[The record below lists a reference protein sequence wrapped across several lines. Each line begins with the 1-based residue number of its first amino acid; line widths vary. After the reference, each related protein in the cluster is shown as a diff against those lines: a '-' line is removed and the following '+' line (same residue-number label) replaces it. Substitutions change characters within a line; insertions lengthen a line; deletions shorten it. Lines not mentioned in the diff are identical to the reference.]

1 MRLVVILFFVV
12 GCSCDLRV
20 LIDQNGGYNV
30 TVNNQLWL
38 RSARTAIY
46 VDSRWYS
53 TDNQSLPLVD
63 IRTDQGTDP
72 NLGSWNE
79 TRLTYN
85 LVRPQSS
92 TSIVARI
99 RQWNIVSAYTFHLE
113 TGDQALTN
121 EVVLDMEQV
130 RTVFPSF
137 HIEKTDM
144 GDNRGYFTFGGAMVG
159 EGDKHAGNWNSTS
172 KVIRSGMQSGPVVLF
187 NLTQRA
193 EGDMLVIS
201 PFSHFM
207 ASSLSQRSP
216 VSDNILEYGV
226 IGSMSTIPA
235 NYAQSLI
242 IFYSPRGVNE
252 GMREWGQTMRQAF
265 NRTTENRRNDLT
277 INYLGYYTDNGGY
290 YYYNTEQGM
299 NYEATMI
306 NAKHQIP
313 LPFHYI
319 QLDSWWYY
327 KGIGE
332 GVSQWTARPDIF
344 PDGLVSLHR
353 RLENIP
359 LAAHNRYWAY
369 DTVYKNKY
377 AFALDVGNG
386 KALPIGNDSF
396 WLDFFVE
403 ARNWGLVLYEQD
415 WLNVQT
421 IQFLPTR
428 TNIDIGEQWLKS
440 MGSAAERVG
449 INIQYCMSLPRHI
462 LQALEIPRVTH
473 ARASDDYAVRLR
485 DPQKSQWNIGISSM
499 FADAIGL
506 APFKDVL
513 WSTSEQP
520 GSPYSATAKE
530 PLPEREILIATLST
544 GPVGPGDAIKYTN
557 VERIMK
563 CCRQDGLILKPDRPL
578 TTINALIA
586 DWASYDGV
594 LQGELYSTQTTIN
607 DREFHIIFASAMK
620 RNYVVYPSMIGSES
634 GVIWSYDNTDV
645 VSIFDDTHPLE
656 VPADKCGDLAI
667 CVWYV
672 SPQWQFNDPIHIKYA
687 FLGEKNK
694 WTAVSQQRISYI
706 ATNTEKTQTTIT
718 VQGAKSEIVPLVVYH
733 STLHSVNV
741 NCSISADKG
750 QAQLVITPTTVT
762 CS

>member
-1 MRLVVILFFVV
+1 MYLKDVFDE
-12 GCSCDLRV
+12 SKNKAKV

-30 TVNNQLWL
+30 TINDQIWL
-38 RSARTAIY
+38 RSARTGIY
-46 VDSRWYS
+46 VDDQWYS
-53 TDNQSLPLVD
+53 TDNQSLTLVD
-63 IRTDQGTDP
+63 RLTVQGIDP

-79 TRLTYN
+79 TQLIYR
-85 LVRPQSS
+85 LVRQQVP
-92 TSIVARI
+92 TTIVARI
-99 RQWNIVSAYTFHLE
+99 RQWNIISAFTFYFD
-113 TGDQALTN
+113 TGDKMLTDKIA
-121 EVVLDMEQV
+121 LDMEQV

-137 HIEKTDM
+137 HIEKTGMNDE
-144 GDNRGYFTFGGAMVG
+144 RGYFTFGGAMVG
-159 EGDKHAGNWNSTS
+159 EGDKHAGHWNSS
-172 KVIRSGMQSGPVVLF
+172 AKVIKSGMQSGPVVLF
-187 NLTQRA
+187 NLNQRG
-193 EGDMLVIS
+193 EGDMIVIS

-207 ASSLSQRSP
+207 ATSLSQRSP
-216 VSDNILEYGV
+216 VSDSILEYGV

-235 NYAQSLI
+235 NYTQSLTV
-242 IFYSPRGVNE
+242 FYSPRGINV
-252 GMREWGQTMRQAF
+252 GMREWGETMQRAF
-265 NRTTENRRNDLT
+265 NRTNQNRLNDLT

-306 NAKHQIP
+306 NVAHQIP

-319 QLDSWWYY
+319 QLDSWWYF
-327 KGIGE
+327 KGIGG
-332 GVSQWTARPDIF
+332 GVSQWTARPDVF

-369 DTVYKNKY
+369 DTVYKQKY
-377 AFALDVGNG
+377 AFALDAGNG

-396 WLDFFVE
+396 WLDLFLD

-421 IQFLPTR
+421 LEFLPTR
-428 TNIDIGEQWLKS
+428 TNIDLGEQWLKS
-440 MGSAAERVG
+440 MGRAAERVG
-449 INIQYCMSLPRHI
+449 MNIQYCMSLPRHI

-473 ARASDDYAVRLR
+473 ARASDDYAVHLK
-485 DPQKSQWNIGISSM
+485 DSHKSQWNIGISSM

-520 GSPYSATAKE
+520 GSPYSSSAVE
-530 PLPEREILIATLST
+530 VLPEREILIATLST
-544 GPVGPGDAIKYTN
+544 GPVGPGDAINYTN

-563 CCRQDGLILKPDRPL
+563 CCRKDGLILKPDRPL
-578 TTINALIA
+578 TTINTLVA
-586 DWASYDGV
+586 DWALYDGV
-594 LQGELYSTQTTIN
+594 IQGELYSTETTIN

-620 RNYVVYPSMIGSES
+620 RDYVVYPSMIGSES

-645 VSIFDDTHPLE
+645 VSTFDDTHPLD
-656 VPADKCGDLAI
+656 VSASKCGDLAI
-667 CVWYV
+667 CVWYI
-672 SPQWQFNDPIHIKYA
+672 SPLWQFNDPIHTKYA
-687 FLGEKNK
+687 FLGERNK

-706 ATNTEKTQTTIT
+706 TTNTEKTQTTIT
-718 VQGAKSEIVPLVVYH
+718 VQGAKSEVVSLLVHH
-733 STLHSVNV
+733 SSLHTVNV
-741 NCSISADKG
+741 NCSLSTDQG
-750 QAQLVITPTTVT
+750 RGQLVITPTNIV